1 MQNNTDAFSWKRGKD
16 KSRELKKI
24 SLASYPSFFFFFF
37 NFLFQRCFKETITDL
52 YEHIE
57 NVVGT
62 KFQNYHKQ
70 SFGVHN
76 RSIL

>member
-16 KSRELKKI
+16 KIRELTKKNI
-24 SLASYPSFFFFFF
+24 PCKLSFFLLLFI
-37 NFLFQRCFKETITDL
+37 FLFQRCFKETITDL

-62 KFQNYHKQ
+62 KFQNYHRY

-76 RSIL
+76 RFFL